1 MLAAAK
7 ARREEP
13 CPEERDVVS
22 IVAAGG
28 GRGTWPE
35 EHRGPRRLAKER
47 ICAGLISSKKKKKP
61 EVYHFIMN
69 WVRHA

>member
-1 MLAAAK
+1 MLAAAE

-35 EHRGPRRLAKER
+35 EHKGTTQTSQGTHLCRTNFQQ
-47 ICAGLISSKKKKKP
+47 KKKKK
-61 EVYHFIMN
+61 
-69 WVRHA
+69 VRGLSFHHELG